1 MTFNEK
7 IKTTNNNI
15 KQNKA
20 QYNSDSR
27 TPKVFASLSGML
39 VNTNFDKWRT
49 FTREKTIKKNCYSQK
64 IWILTVKHWVEKAN
78 WHFKQ
83 TIKMIRQGVLI
94 W

>member
-39 VNTNFDKWRT
+39 VNTNFDK
-49 FTREKTIKKNCYSQK
+49 
-64 IWILTVKHWVEKAN
+64 
-78 WHFKQ
+78 
-83 TIKMIRQGVLI
+83 
-94 W
+94 

>member
-20 QYNSDSR
+20 QYNSDSQ

-39 VNTNFDKWRT
+39 VNTNFWQV
-49 FTREKTIKKNCYSQK
+49 KNFYQRK
-64 IWILTVKHWVEKAN
+64 DY
-78 WHFKQ
+78 
-83 TIKMIRQGVLI
+83 
-94 W
+94 